1 MSGDIAL
8 GEVLRTRRVLFPAVI
23 KDLKLSWQWIQPL
36 KTFQYLFP
44 SSINTVRKLNLAR
57 ERSEPKAIALR
68 CINRPAVINL
78 MNKIQKLQ
86 NLRKIR
92 KIAKLLD
99 TAIGIPGTKF
109 RIGLDP
115 ILGLIPGGGDLITA
129 AISAYMIYLA
139 ARFGLSKKELN
150 KMIAN
155 IAIET
160 AIGSIPI
167 AGDIFDA
174 YFKANIR
181 NLEILEKHIAESE
194 ELNEDLVEE
203 NKELIVG

>member
-1 MSGDIAL
+1 MNK
-8 GEVLRTRRVLFPAVI
+8 V
-23 KDLKLSWQWIQPL
+23 Q
-36 KTFQYLFP
+36 
-44 SSINTVRKLNLAR
+44 KLNT
-57 ERSEPKAIALR
+57 
-68 CINRPAVINL
+68 
-78 MNKIQKLQ
+78 
-86 NLRKIR
+86 LRKIR

-129 AISAYMIYLA
+129 GISAYMIYLA
-139 ARFGLSKKELN
+139 TSFGLERKELN

-160 AIGSIPI
+160 TIGFVPI

-181 NLEILEKHIAESE
+181 NLEILENHIAKSENEDEKIIAES
-194 ELNEDLVEE
+194 
-203 NKELIVG
+203 KELIVS